1 MTVTSRIYGAI
12 FALAFVV
19 ITPPALAHSGTTG
32 PNGGQVQEVSG
43 YHLELVAGEG
53 ELTIY
58 VTGGDGSPVA
68 SEGATGSA
76 LVLVN
81 KEKAKVTLSPGGDNV
96 IKGQGD
102 FALADGMKVVVTVNL
117 AGGEKLRARFAF

>member
-1 MTVTSRIYGAI
+1 M

-19 ITPPALAHSGTTG
+19 ITPTALAHSGWIG
-32 PNGGQVQEVSG
+32 PNGGQVQEVSE

-53 ELTIY
+53 VLTIY
-58 VTGGDGSPVA
+58 VTGGNGSPVA

-76 LVLVN
+76 LVLAN
-81 KEKAKVTLSPGGDNV
+81 KEKATVTLSPGGGNV
-96 IKGQGD
+96 ITGQGD